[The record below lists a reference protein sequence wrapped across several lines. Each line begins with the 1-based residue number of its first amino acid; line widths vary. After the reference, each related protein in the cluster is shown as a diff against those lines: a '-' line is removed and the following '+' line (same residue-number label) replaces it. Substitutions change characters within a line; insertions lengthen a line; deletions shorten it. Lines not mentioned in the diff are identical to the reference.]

1 VPFSYSVFT
10 IITIVCNLSTPSYL
24 LPHSVSAVK
33 IASVLNIR
41 FGGVFCVFSD
51 GISGDLMAALRL
63 LATDG
68 GECVVCVLYV

>member
-1 VPFSYSVFT
+1 M
-10 IITIVCNLSTPSYL
+10 
-24 LPHSVSAVK
+24 K

-41 FGGVFCVFSD
+41 LGGVFCVFSD

-68 GECVVCVLYV
+68 GECVLCVCVVCVCVVRVVCVLFDG